1 MREFLEVFKY
11 TLKEN
16 IKKKSFIISTIV
28 ILVIMVA
35 AMVIPAIISGSKA
48 PDGSTGNN
56 QGQSSSQ
63 TKNAVFF
70 VDRSGYFTGHL
81 QELQKYFPEYEL
93 KEETENNIEGIKA
106 DLKEKGKSY
115 LIVADKNN
123 DLPSFEYYTRQ
134 YGAGPSPD
142 TVNRAFKSI
151 FTSDILKQ
159 VNVDAATI
167 EKVQANLEVNVTEL
181 GKSMLGG
188 IISSILICIILFFAV
203 YFYGYGVSMSVA
215 SEKTSRV
222 MEILV
227 TSVKPSRIILGKT
240 AGMGV
245 IGLLQLSVILAV
257 GALTYTLVFP
267 HDFTIEGMKLELTG
281 FTPAAVALI
290 IIYFILGYTL
300 YALMNAVVG
309 ATVSKAEDVNSAMMP
324 MSLIAIISFYAA
336 YGTFAIPDSSAARIV
351 SLIPFTAAFSVPS
364 RLISTDVPL
373 WEIALSLAL
382 LIAAVILIGMISIK
396 LYSYAVLHYGDRLKL
411 GKLVQMSK
419 SESKPA
425 PKI

>member
-28 ILVIMVA
+28 ILIIIVA
-35 AMVIPAIISGSKA
+35 VMAIPAIISGSRA
-48 PDGSTGNN
+48 SDGSAGNS
-56 QGQSSSQ
+56 QDQSSSQ
-63 TKNAVFF
+63 TKNTVYF
-70 VDRSGYFTGHL
+70 VDRSGYFNDHL
-81 QELQKYFPEYEL
+81 QDLQKYLPEFEL
-93 KEETENNIEGIKA
+93 KQETENNIESIKA
-106 DLKEKGKSY
+106 DVKEKGNSY

-123 DLPSFEYYTRQ
+123 DIPTFEYYTRQ

-151 FTSDILKQ
+151 YTTDILKQ
-159 VNVDAATI
+159 VNVDTATI
-167 EKVQANLEVNVTEL
+167 EKVQADLAVNVTEL

-188 IISSILICIILFFAV
+188 MISSIAICIILFFAV

-245 IGLLQLSVILAV
+245 IGLIQLSLIIAV

-267 HDFTIEGMKLELTG
+267 HNFTVEGMKLELTG
-281 FTPAAVALI
+281 FTPAAIALI
-290 IIYFILGYTL
+290 IIYFILGYSL

-324 MSLIAIISFYAA
+324 MSFIAVISFYAA
-336 YGTFAIPDSSAARIV
+336 YGTFAIPDSPAARIV
-351 SLIPFTAAFSVPS
+351 SLIPFTAPFSVPS

-382 LIAAVILIGMISIK
+382 LIAAVILIGIISIK

-411 GKLVQMSK
+411 GKLFRMSK
-419 SESKPA
+419 SETKPT